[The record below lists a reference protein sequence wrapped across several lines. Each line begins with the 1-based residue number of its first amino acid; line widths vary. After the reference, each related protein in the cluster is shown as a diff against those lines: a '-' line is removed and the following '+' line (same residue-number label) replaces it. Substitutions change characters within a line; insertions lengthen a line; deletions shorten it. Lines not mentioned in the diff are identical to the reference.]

1 MKSIFIAVNSKFIH
15 SALAPWYLKAACGQ
29 DCGETGVLEFTIN
42 DSPDTVLAGIY
53 SEQPDIA
60 AFSCYIWNVE
70 FVLKL
75 AANLKKLLPDTIIV
89 LGGPEVSYDAGVLLD
104 KQPYVDY
111 ILTGEG
117 EASIAGLLHHVNAN
131 GGCEL
136 QSIPGLVYRD
146 AEGNI
151 IANFAGVI
159 EKLDSINSP
168 YTDEM
173 LSAINGK
180 IAYFESSRGCPFSCS
195 YCLSSISG
203 GVRYFSLERVFRD
216 LTRLAGSGARQVKF
230 VDRTFNCNRGRA
242 AEIIRYIIE
251 NFTDETGKAMLNF
264 HFEAAADLFDERLFE
279 ILSRAP
285 QGLIQFEIGVQT
297 VNPETLEAI
306 NRKTDLDVLFS
317 NFEKL
322 KSLKNVH
329 LHLDL
334 IAGLP
339 YEGYESFIRSFDRVY
354 AAGPHQLQL
363 GFLKLLKGS
372 ALREESSRYGF
383 VYRDYPPYE
392 VLSNNFISYDRLTV
406 LKCIENLIDR
416 YYNSGRFANTLAY
429 IINNCFDGAFS
440 FYYGLYEFFKE
451 KNLIYVSI
459 AQRELYS
466 ILYDFCCR
474 KCKSLE
480 PEIIS
485 GLLKLDFLSADNTGN
500 LPQILRSERD
510 SVFRE
515 NCFDFLK
522 SEDKLEKYLPH
533 FSGMPAKIIIKHV
546 HFEQFPSD
554 LLEFKEQNITVL
566 FDYSRK
572 DPVTGLYRY
581 FKITF

>member
-1 MKSIFIAVNSKFIH
+1 MKSLFIAVNSKFIH
-15 SALAPWYLKAACGQ
+15 SALAPWYLKAACGP
-29 DCGETGVLEFTIN
+29 DCGETSVLEYTIN

-53 SEQPDIA
+53 SEQPDLA
-60 AFSCYIWNVE
+60 AFSCYIWNIE

-75 AANLKKLLPDTIIV
+75 AANLKKLMPDTIIV
-89 LGGPEVSYDAGVLLD
+89 FGGPEVSYDVGTLLD

-117 EASIAGLLHHVNAN
+117 EASIAGLLRNLASN
-131 GGCEL
+131 GACEP
-136 QSIPGLVYRD
+136 QNIPGLVYRD

-151 IANFAGVI
+151 KSNTSDVI
-159 EKLDSINSP
+159 ENLDSINSP

-173 LSAINGK
+173 LSAIKGK

-195 YCLSSISG
+195 YCLSSITR

-216 LTRLAGSGARQVKF
+216 LTRLARSGVRQVKF
-230 VDRTFNCNRGRA
+230 VDRTFNCNRERA
-242 AEIIRYIIE
+242 AEIINYIIG
-251 NFTDETGKAMLNF
+251 NFTDEAGRAMLNF
-264 HFEAAADLFDERLFE
+264 HFEAAADLFDDSLFE
-279 ILSRAP
+279 ILSSAP

-297 VNPETLEAI
+297 VNPEALEAI
-306 NRKTDLDVLFS
+306 NRKTDLGVLFG

-322 KSLKNVH
+322 KALKTVH

-339 YEGYESFIRSFDRVY
+339 YEDYESFARSFDRVY

-392 VLSNNFISYDRLTV
+392 VLSNNFISYDQLTV
-406 LKCIENLIDR
+406 LKCIESLVDR

-440 FYYGLYEFFKE
+440 FYYMLYEFFKQ

-466 ILYDFCCR
+466 ILYDFCR
-474 KCKSLE
+474 SKCEGLE

-485 GLLKLDFLSADNTGN
+485 GLLKLDFLSGDNTGN
-500 LPQILRSERD
+500 LPQVLRTEPES
-510 SVFRE
+510 SFRE
-515 NCFDFLK
+515 KCFDFLK
-522 SEDKLEKYLPH
+522 SEDKLNAYLPL
-533 FSGMPAKIIIKHV
+533 FAGVPAKTIIKHV
-546 HFEQFPSD
+546 HFEAFTYD

-566 FDYSRK
+566 FDYSCK
-572 DPVTGLYRY
+572 DPVTGLYSY
-581 FKITF
+581 FKIIF